1 MGKRFPCLL
10 LVFLLLICPGSGLG
24 EMNFPHNLSS
34 QEALLHAVAETAKEE
49 GKKTV
54 LCLMAGSDM
63 LIMSGL
69 MGMYPI
75 LFSVTGIPFSVFK
88 SFLSSVIINLK
99 KSYL

>member
-1 MGKRFPCLL
+1 M
-10 LVFLLLICPGSGLG
+10 
-24 EMNFPHNLSS
+24 
-34 QEALLHAVAETAKEE
+34 
-49 GKKTV
+49 
-54 LCLMAGSDM
+54 MAGSDM

-99 KSYL
+99 KIVPVNYTINILHFQGNNV